1 MPWNQGSWGRVSGN
15 RFCTCRGIVKG
26 RNISGET
33 RYHGCM
39 AWMTISRTILV
50 GLAMWF
56 GSGWCFAAERAY
68 VHFQRAGSET
78 GPPAEVITAVM
89 QDRDGFVW
97 IGSREGLS
105 RYDGETFVAYRHDP
119 GDPASISDHSI
130 RTIFEDRSGNLWIGT
145 NSAGLNRLDRATGRF
160 EHFRHDSGDPTSLS
174 HNSVYG
180 IAQDKTGDLWVAT
193 QKGLNRFDPQT
204 ETFERF
210 LADPNDPHSISDDYV
225 TCILIDQADRLWLG
239 TNRGGLNL
247 LDRSTDRFTVFRNE
261 EGNVHS
267 LAGNSVFAL
276 LEDENGFLW
285 VGGQG
290 VHRLDPATGSFDR
303 IAADPDDP
311 FALSYA
317 LVVTLAAGAPGT
329 IWVGTFGGGLNALDV
344 ASGRCRAYQHD
355 PGERHSLGDD
365 RVLSL
370 ATDSTGTLWIGTWG
384 GGLWRLTRPAL
395 HLAAA
400 TADVFPP
407 ENIPTVDVTGMAAG
421 SNDGLWIGT
430 RFGDLLRKVP
440 GRPGYSRYSSLTGI
454 INDIEE
460 TDDGL
465 VWVGKANGLIRLNPT
480 TRTTTIFKHDPEV
493 ESSLGPGYVTAL
505 LEDAKGRLW
514 VGTGE
519 GGLQRLDSDGRVV
532 ERFVHVP
539 GDTRSLSDDYVK
551 SLVQDRD
558 GTIWVGT
565 RSGGLNAYDP
575 ITHQGRRFLPDPDD
589 LSAISHH
596 YVATLYEDSRGRLW
610 IGTGGGGLNLLL
622 EHHDGTVTFD
632 RVSTADGL
640 IDNNVMAILE
650 DDDGSLWLS
659 TKRGL
664 SRFDPESK
672 RFSHLFVGD
681 GLPAAEFEP
690 GAAARTAETL
700 YFGSVRWLAAVP
712 AGTPFPQ
719 HPPSPV
725 VITSIRDIN
734 GELFG
739 EEPQW
744 RRKHLEIPF
753 DSWLS
758 LTLAVLD
765 FNAEHHHAY
774 QFRLGDEDE
783 PWVDLGARREITFL
797 DLDPGTHEFSARAR
811 NCQGVW
817 NDITQTLTINV
828 PPPFWMTMWFRA
840 AVFLLVTTLIL
851 GFHRVRTIALRRRN
865 LELLELHE
873 QREKAQAK
881 LAQAYDRL
889 RRLTRRLEATK
900 EEERQRI
907 ARELHDEMGPAL
919 TAVIINLQLMSGS
932 KDEEKSDKW
941 LVDSIEIVDRMVQQ
955 VRDLSLA
962 LRPPLLDEVG
972 FLSAIRGYLE
982 TQAERTGL
990 KIQIEGPPELDAFP
1004 PEIEITAFRVIQEA
1018 VSNVIRHAESTK
1030 VTVSIE
1036 LEAQTLILSVEDDG
1050 IGFDTRAAMNASAP
1064 GSALG
1069 LVGMQ
1074 ERVQILGGE
1083 FSIESK
1089 LGEGTRVDVRIPV
1102 EVEA

>member
-1 MPWNQGSWGRVSGN
+1 MALTTIN
-15 RFCTCRGIVKG
+15 RK
-26 RNISGET
+26 
-33 RYHGCM
+33 
-39 AWMTISRTILV
+39 ILV
-50 GLAMWF
+50 VLAVWL
-56 GSGWCFAAERAY
+56 GSGWCFAAEKAQVY
-68 VHFQRAGSET
+68 FQRVGSET
-78 GPPAEVITAVM
+78 GPPPEVITAVL

-105 RYDGETFVAYRHDP
+105 RYDGETFVVYRHDP

-130 RTIFEDRSGNLWIGT
+130 RTIFEDRAGNLWIGT

-180 IAQDKTGDLWVAT
+180 IVQDKAGDLWVGT
-193 QKGLNRFDPQT
+193 QQGLNRFDRQT
-204 ETFERF
+204 GAFERF
-210 LADPNDPHSISDDYV
+210 LADPNDPHSLSDDYV
-225 TCILIDQADRLWLG
+225 TCLLIDQADRLWLG

-247 LDRSTDRFTVFRNE
+247 LDRSTGRFTVFRNE

-276 LEDENGFLW
+276 LEGDSGFLW

-290 VHRLDPATGSFDR
+290 VHRLDPATGRFDR
-303 IAADPDDP
+303 FEADPDDP
-311 FALSYA
+311 NALSYP
-317 LVVTLAAGAPGT
+317 LVVTLSAGAPGT
-329 IWVGTFGGGLNALDV
+329 IWVGTFGGGLNELDV
-344 ASGRCRAYQHD
+344 ASGRFRAFQHD

-370 ATDSTGTLWIGTWG
+370 VTESTDTLWIGTWG

-395 HLAAA
+395 QLAPAAA
-400 TADVFPP
+400 DVLPP
-407 ENIPTVDVTGMAAG
+407 EDISSVDVTGMG
-421 SNDGLWIGT
+421 TDSKDGLWIGT
-430 RFGDLLRKVP
+430 RFGDLLRKDP
-440 GRPGYSRYSSLTGI
+440 GRPGYRHYPTQTGI

-460 TDDGL
+460 TEDGL
-465 VWVGKANGLIRLNPT
+465 VWVGKANGLLRLNPAT
-480 TRTTTIFKHDPEV
+480 KTITFFRHDPEV
-493 ESSLGPGYVTAL
+493 VSSLGPGYVTAL
-505 LEDAKGRLW
+505 LEDDRGRLW

-519 GGLQRLDSDGRVV
+519 GGLQRLDSNGRVV
-532 ERFVHVP
+532 ERFIHLP
-539 GDTRSLSDDYVK
+539 GDSRSLSDDYVK

-575 ITHQGRRFLPDPDD
+575 ISHQGRRFLPDPDD
-589 LSAISHH
+589 LSSISHH
-596 YVATLYEDSRGRLW
+596 YVTTLYEDSHGRLW

-622 EHHDGTVTFD
+622 EHRDGTVTFD
-632 RVSTADGL
+632 RISTADGL

-672 RFSHLFVGD
+672 RFSQLFVGD

-690 GAAARTAETL
+690 GVAARNAGTL
-700 YFGSVRWLAAVP
+700 YFGSIRWLAAVP

-725 VITSIRDIN
+725 VITSIRDN
-734 GELFG
+734 HGELVG
-739 EEPQW
+739 EEPPW
-744 RRKHLEIPF
+744 RRKLLEISF

-758 LTLAVLD
+758 LSLAVLD
-765 FNAEHHHAY
+765 FNAEHHHAH
-774 QFRLGDEDE
+774 QFRLGGEDE

-797 DLDPGTHEFSARAR
+797 DLDPGTYEFSARGH

-817 NDITQTLTINV
+817 NDIPQTLTIHV

-840 AVFLLVTTLIL
+840 AVFLLVAALIL
-851 GFHRVRTIALRRRN
+851 GLHRARTIALRQRN

-881 LAQAYDRL
+881 LGQAYDRL
-889 RRLTRRLEATK
+889 RRLTRKVEATK

-919 TAVIINLQLMSGS
+919 TAVIINLQLISGS
-932 KDEEKSDKW
+932 TDEEKSNRW
-941 LVDSIEIVDRMVQQ
+941 LTDSIEIVDRMVQQ

-990 KIQIEGPPELDAFP
+990 QIQINGPPELDALP

-1018 VSNVIRHAESTK
+1018 VSNVIRHAKSTK
-1030 VTVSIE
+1030 VEVSIE
-1036 LEAQTLILSVEDDG
+1036 LEAQILILSVEDDG
-1050 IGFDTRAAMNASAP
+1050 VGFDPSVAINASAP

-1083 FSIESK
+1083 FTFESS

-1102 EVEA
+1102 EVEV